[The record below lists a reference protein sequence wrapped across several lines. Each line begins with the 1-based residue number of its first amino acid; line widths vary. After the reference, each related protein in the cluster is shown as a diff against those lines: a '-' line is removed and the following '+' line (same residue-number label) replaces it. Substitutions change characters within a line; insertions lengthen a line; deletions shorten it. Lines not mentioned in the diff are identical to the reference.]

1 MARSLRI
8 QFENAY
14 YHVTCRGNAR
24 QAIFS
29 YDTDY
34 ATFLDLLERSS
45 DIYQVDI
52 LAYVLMSNHF
62 HLLVKTP
69 LANLQEFMRHF
80 NISYTS
86 YYNRTHRKT
95 GHLYQGR
102 YKAFVID
109 ADSYLQEVS
118 RYIHLNPVRVKG
130 KAKLPVH
137 EQKSYLRRYRWS
149 SYSGYLSPRDRRTFV
164 RVEEV
169 LGYSGGDTVRGRRRY
184 EEFVEAGVGAEVE
197 DPLEVGRGYGIVGS
211 KEFIEKIRERY
222 LSAAMQRR
230 ELPAV
235 RRIVRR
241 VEPERII
248 GVVCK
253 EMGLRSEEVMRRGY
267 GGVARGLLME
277 FLYRYG
283 GMNQREIGELM
294 GVDYSAVSVGRKR
307 FEAVRVKDRRLLQ
320 DVERIKKLLS
330 QG

>member
-1 MARSLRI
+1 MARPLRI
-8 QFENAY
+8 QYENAY

-29 YDTDY
+29 SDPDY
-34 ATFLDLLERSS
+34 ATFLDLLGRSS

-52 LAYVLMSNHF
+52 LAYVLMVNHF

-80 NISYTS
+80 NISYTA
-86 YYNRTHRKT
+86 YYNRTHQKT

-109 ADSYLQEVS
+109 ADTYLQEVS

-130 KAKLPVH
+130 RAKLTVN
-137 EQKSYLRRYRWS
+137 EKRGYLRRYRWS
-149 SYSGYLSPRDRRTFV
+149 SYPGYLSSARGRRPFL

-169 LGYSGGDTVRGRRRY
+169 LGYYGGDTVRGRRRY
-184 EEFVEAGVGAEVE
+184 EAFVEAGVGEEVA
-197 DPLEVGRGYGIVGS
+197 DPLEVGRGYGIVGP
-211 KEFIEKIRERY
+211 KEFIEKIREKY
-222 LSAAMQRR
+222 LSVTRKTR

-248 GVVCK
+248 GAVCK
-253 EMGLRSEEVMRRGY
+253 EMGVAREEVMRRGY
-267 GGVARGLLME
+267 GGVARGVLMD

-283 GMNQREIGELM
+283 GMNQREIGEMM
-294 GVDYSAVSVGRKR
+294 GIDYSAVSVGRKR
-307 FEAVRVKDRRLLQ
+307 FRAARGVKRGQ
-320 DVERIKKLLS
+320 IFTAC
-330 QG
+330 

>member
-1 MARSLRI
+1 MVRPLRI

-29 YDTDY
+29 CDADY
-34 ATFLDLLERSS
+34 ATFLDQLERSC

-52 LAYVLMSNHF
+52 LAYVLMVNHF

-69 LANLQEFMRHF
+69 LANLAEYMRHF

-86 YYNRTHRKT
+86 YYNHTHQKT

-109 ADSYLQEVS
+109 ADTYLQGVS

-130 KAKLPVH
+130 EAKLPVE
-137 EQKSYLRRYRWS
+137 EQKSSLRRYRWS
-149 SYSGYLSPRDRRTFV
+149 SYPGYLSLRDRRSFV
-164 RVEEV
+164 RVGDV
-169 LGYSGGDTVRGRRRY
+169 LGYCGGDTVRGRRRY
-184 EEFVEAGVGAEVE
+184 KEFVEVGVGVEVE
-197 DPLEVGRGYGIVGS
+197 DPLEVGRGYGIVGA

-222 LSAAMQRR
+222 LPAAMQAR

-235 RRIVRR
+235 RGIMRR

-253 EMGLRSEEVMRRGY
+253 EMGVRREEVMRRGY

-283 GMNQREIGELM
+283 GMNQREIGEVM

-307 FEAVRVKDRRLLQ
+307 FQAVRGRDRRLLQ
-320 DVERIKKLLS
+320 DVEKIKKQLS